1 MNWSSGPLRFP
12 SPAGRSPIV
21 SHDQVGPMGVGS
33 VGVGPVGTGAVGVS
47 TGGGGSAGVGSAA
60 PLRSGSPSPSPYPQ
74 LPLPRTRR
82 ARAAHVAGNGRPTHP
97 VPHRDERAHRQPER
111 LASAPVRWLREHLA
125 VGLLLAGVI
134 GIGLLVRGRGIYDN
148 PGPTDREA
156 DLVTQVV
163 ALHRTGAWTAT
174 QWGLLPARLPS
185 LAVPQFAALGTLT
198 DAWDR
203 APSALGA
210 VRESVLA
217 LWVLTAVLGY
227 LLARRIGADRRWA
240 LVAVALLA
248 VCPAAIGT
256 ARTAAPENLALV
268 WGLAGLVLAT
278 GRPRVASAAMRMDA
292 AIAGCL
298 AVAVLTAPVA
308 LGLLPA
314 VLLVSARQRDL
325 LRPALLGAGLLAA
338 VGVGAVFTARA
349 ATGTSVGGSGAVDLA
364 TAWFGSGWLGRDLV
378 TPLIVLAAALVGL
391 RAEGQRPAA
400 VGVLGIAALAPLLG
414 AAPGMGFSLAFPV
427 AAALVAVQVA
437 ALVSAVLARLAEAAE
452 RATEQALVP
461 SLASVGSGTEQARR
475 WLPRTAPAL
484 LTAVVALAWVSN
496 LAQLPG
502 PLTPTPTAQ
511 ARTWLRD
518 NVPGGEQVL
527 ADARDRVSLVPGTD
541 AWTRVVTST
550 DQAVDSTDAG
560 AGGSEGGTPPRWWIS
575 FGDRS
580 IPTGGEL
587 IAQFG
592 PVDGPERIDVSTST
606 HTTPDPDREI
616 EARRFAGS
624 ALAASP
630 QLRAD
635 PAVLALLRAGR
646 VDSRA
651 ESALAAALVDQR
663 IRLVALPP
671 VPGEVAT
678 AQPMRQMLLAPVDT
692 SPTDPGGRAAIVAF
706 YQAQISPFHPD
717 VIADT
722 PGGVLIRY
730 SPLAPPDLLAAF
742 LAR

>member
-1 MNWSSGPLRFP
+1 MNRSSGPLRLP
-12 SPAGRSPIV
+12 SPAGRYPIV
-21 SHDQVGPMGVGS
+21 VHDQVGPLGVGS
-33 VGVGPVGTGAVGVS
+33 VGVGSVGVTS
-47 TGGGGSAGVGSAA
+47 VAVSSGGLGSAA
-60 PLRSGSPSPSPYPQ
+60 PLRSRSSAPSPQLPPPQ
-74 LPLPRTRR
+74 LPLPRSRR

-111 LASAPVRWLREHLA
+111 LVSAPIRWLRDHLA
-125 VGLLLAGVI
+125 VGMILAGVI
-134 GIGLLVRGRGIYDN
+134 GAGLLVRGHGIYDN

-163 ALHRTGAWTAT
+163 ALHRTGAWAAT

-210 VRESVLA
+210 VRESVLV
-217 LWVLTAVLGY
+217 LWVLTALLGY

-268 WGLAGLVLAT
+268 WALAGLVLAA

-325 LRPALLGAGLLAA
+325 LRPALLGAGLLTA
-338 VGVGAVFTARA
+338 VGVGAVFIARA

-378 TPLIVLAAALVGL
+378 TPLIVLAAAVVGL
-391 RAEGQRPAA
+391 RTEGQRPAA

-414 AAPGMGFSLAFPV
+414 AAPGMGFSLAFPL

-437 ALVSAVLARLAEAAE
+437 ELISAVLARLSEAAE
-452 RATEQALVP
+452 RAAEQALVP
-461 SLASVGSGTEQARR
+461 SLASVGPGTEQARR

-502 PLTPTPTAQ
+502 PLTPTPAAQ

-518 NVPGGEQVL
+518 NVPSGEQVL
-527 ADARDRVSLVPGTD
+527 ADARDRVSLVPATD
-541 AWTRVVTST
+541 AWTRVVTSA
-550 DQAVDSTDAG
+550 DEAVDSTDAG
-560 AGGSEGGTPPRWWIS
+560 AGGSEGGTPPSWWVS

-592 PVDGPERIDVSTST
+592 PTAGPERIDVSTST

-616 EARRFAGS
+616 EARRFAGA
-624 ALAASP
+624 ALGASP

-635 PAVLALLRAGR
+635 PAVLDLLRAGR

-678 AQPMRQMLLAPVDT
+678 AQPMRQMLLAPVDG
-692 SPTDPGGRAAIVAF
+692 SSADPGGRAAIVAF

-717 VIADT
+717 VITDT
-722 PGGVLIRY
+722 PNGVLIRY